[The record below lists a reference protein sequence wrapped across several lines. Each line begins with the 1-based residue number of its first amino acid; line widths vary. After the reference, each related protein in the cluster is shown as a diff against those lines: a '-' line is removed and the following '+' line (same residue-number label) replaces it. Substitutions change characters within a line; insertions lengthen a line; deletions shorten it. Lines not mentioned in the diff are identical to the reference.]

1 MGILLSIVLLL
12 MTQGSSPSTFF
23 CQSDYDR
30 FILDFTTDSGF
41 FIYLFLCRCIPFYL
55 LIALTFK
62 TRRKIFCHLYFWYIG
77 FIYGTVGLLSAFEY
91 GITGLILCIFRLLPQ
106 VCFYVPALYATWR
119 MTAGFTDHLLPINK
133 RLLVIGLLLWTIGT
147 AVEWAFNPRFTAIW
161 YSITFITKNN
171 LIFCSHLTIII
182 LMMLGSKSILTP
194 LIPDCYVLCTLAILK
209 NIRNPLIFL

>member
-30 FILDFTTDSGF
+30 FILNFTTDSGF

-147 AVEWAFNPRFTAIW
+147 TVEWAFNP
-161 YSITFITKNN
+161 
-171 LIFCSHLTIII
+171 
-182 LMMLGSKSILTP
+182 
-194 LIPDCYVLCTLAILK
+194 VLLQYGIQL
-209 NIRNPLIFL
+209 LL

>member
-1 MGILLSIVLLL
+1 MAF
-12 MTQGSSPSTFF
+12 GSDHGHTAINCFIADDTGQFSSTFF

-119 MTAGFTDHLLPINK
+119 MTAGFTDHLLPINQTPSC
-133 RLLVIGLLLWTIGT
+133 L
-147 AVEWAFNPRFTAIW
+147 RFIALDNRHD
-161 YSITFITKNN
+161 SRMGF
-171 LIFCSHLTIII
+171 
-182 LMMLGSKSILTP
+182 
-194 LIPDCYVLCTLAILK
+194 
-209 NIRNPLIFL
+209 

>member
-1 MGILLSIVLLL
+1 MTALSWISQQ
-12 MTQGSSPSTFF
+12 TA
-23 CQSDYDR
+23 D
-30 FILDFTTDSGF
+30 

-133 RLLVIGLLLWTIGT
+133 RLLVIGLLL
-147 AVEWAFNPRFTAIW
+147 
-161 YSITFITKNN
+161 
-171 LIFCSHLTIII
+171 
-182 LMMLGSKSILTP
+182 
-194 LIPDCYVLCTLAILK
+194 
-209 NIRNPLIFL
+209 

>member
-1 MGILLSIVLLL
+1 MGILLSIVLFL

-30 FILDFTTDSGF
+30 FIWISQQTWI

-62 TRRKIFCHLYFWYIG
+62 TRRKSSVIYFWYIG

-147 AVEWAFNPRFTAIW
+147 AVEWAFNP
-161 YSITFITKNN
+161 
-171 LIFCSHLTIII
+171 
-182 LMMLGSKSILTP
+182 
-194 LIPDCYVLCTLAILK
+194 VLLQYGIQL
-209 NIRNPLIFL
+209 LL